1 MVFILPFPKVGSFL
15 KLGIDIS
22 CYICSNC
29 SMLLPR
35 LYKHDKSAGGN
46 LLSSLS
52 FLQTYSNLLAS
63 LKEGENGDQ
72 STLLLKIGAARKR
85 EDK

>member
-1 MVFILPFPKVGSFL
+1 MVFILPFPKGGSFL
-15 KLGIDIS
+15 KLGIDMA

-29 SMLLPR
+29 LMLLPR
-35 LYKHDKSAGGN
+35 LYKRDKSAGGN
-46 LLSSLS
+46 LLSSFA
-52 FLQTYSNLLAS
+52 FLQTYANLLAS

-72 STLLLKIGAARKR
+72 STFLKIGAARKR